1 MQTMRKHSSSANP
14 VRIAAI
20 VILICAAS
28 LAARSIPA
36 AATEAAQN
44 GTDDQDV
51 RKVVA
56 EFSNG
61 WNTHDARAMCAS
73 LADDVE
79 WTNWRGEVVHT
90 RQEVEDGHAKLFA
103 NLYKNIRRVD
113 TVKSIRYLAPDLASV
128 DNYWSMTGAR
138 RRDGSDWPYRAGY
151 NNFLMA
157 KRGGRWIVIIS
168 HTADFNAQTPPA
180 KQP

>member
-1 MQTMRKHSSSANP
+1 MQKRRKHSSSANP
-14 VRIAAI
+14 IRMAAI
-20 VILICAAS
+20 LILMCAVS
-28 LAARSIPA
+28 LAARSLHA
-36 AATEAAQN
+36 AA
-44 GTDDQDV
+44 DDDALHSANDEDV

-56 EFSNG
+56 GFSNG

-79 WTNWRGEVVHT
+79 WTNWRGEVLHT
-90 RQEVEDGHAKLFA
+90 RNEVEDEHAELFA

-128 DNYWSMTGAR
+128 DNYWTMTGAR
-138 RRDGSDWPYRAGY
+138 RRDGSAWPYRAGY

-168 HTADFNAQTPPA
+168 HTADFNAQAPPA
-180 KQP
+180 N